1 MAKKVEEITQYAK
14 KHKVTIA
21 TMGCRVNGPGETD
34 QADLGLWCGPNYVN
48 LRRGSTNL
56 GSYSYEEVLPRL
68 KHELDKIISEG

>member
-1 MAKKVEEITQYAK
+1 
-14 KHKVTIA
+14 
-21 TMGCRVNGPGETD
+21 MGCRVNGPGETD